1 MDEDQEK
8 YVAKPMTLRDMLE
21 ANRSDNVSVI
31 NEVNEVLVCL
41 NEVQYYVNKP
51 TRVLAPELLDRDV
64 MSYSAEAG
72 ELVIKVKGEEDAE

>member
-1 MDEDQEK
+1 MDEDQER

-21 ANRSDNVSVI
+21 MNRSDNVSII